1 MAHLLLING
10 PNLNLLG
17 RREPERYG
25 HTTLAAIL
33 ARLEQRAQAQGHTL
47 TAFQSNAEGALIDRV
62 QQILDDGTDFVL
74 INPGALTHTSVGL
87 RDALLAA
94 ARPFIEIHLTNIH
107 AREPF
112 RRHSY
117 LSDVALGVICGLGD
131 QGYDLALEA
140 ALRHLEGGT
149 AGSGR

>member
-1 MAHLLLING
+1 MARLLLLNG

-25 HTTLAAIL
+25 RMTLAQIVT
-33 ARLEQRAQAQGHTL
+33 RLEERARALGHSL
-47 TAFQSNAEGALIDRV
+47 ESFQSNMEGALIDRV
-62 QQILDDGTDFVL
+62 QGTIEDDTDFIL
-74 INPGALTHTSVGL
+74 INPGALTHTSIGL
-87 RDALLAA
+87 RDALLAV

-112 RRHSY
+112 RQHSY

-131 QGYDLALEA
+131 VGYDLALEA
-140 ALRHLEGGT
+140 AIHHLAAKGI
-149 AGSGR
+149 